1 MKPLPEDPPV
11 YQRPPERWF
20 EVHEHEMISNK
31 SKDWERTGAFVT
43 SPSENMV
50 AIVRTRQAMLL
61 TFLDYI
67 GLPLEKTDK
76 PMPAALG
83 NLCSTFISANSKPSC
98 MSVWRELC
106 KNATLKED
114 ETPEKLFVRLLQTGA
129 KRGAT

>member
-20 EVHEHEMISNK
+20 EVHEHETVSGK
-31 SKDWERTGAFVT
+31 
-43 SPSENMV
+43 PSEKMA

-83 NLCSTFISANSKPSC
+83 NLCSAFISANNKPSC

-106 KNATLKED
+106 KNTTSKSD
-114 ETPEKLFVRLLQTGA
+114 ESPENQFARLLQTGM
-129 KRGAT
+129 KRSAT

>member
-1 MKPLPEDPPV
+1 MKPLPEDPPI

-20 EVHEHEMISNK
+20 EVHEHETVSGK
-31 SKDWERTGAFVT
+31 
-43 SPSENMV
+43 PSEKMA
-50 AIVRTRQAMLL
+50 AIVRTRQAMLM
-61 TFLDYI
+61 TFLDYT

-83 NLCSTFISANSKPSC
+83 NLCSAFISANSKPSC

-114 ETPEKLFVRLLQTGA
+114 ETPEKLFVRLLQTNT
-129 KRGAT
+129 KRGST

>member
-1 MKPLPEDPPV
+1 MKTLPEDPPV

-20 EVHEHEMISNK
+20 EVHEHETVSGK
-31 SKDWERTGAFVT
+31 SKDWEQTGAFVT
-43 SPSENMV
+43 SPSENRA

-61 TFLDYI
+61 TFLDYM

-83 NLCSTFISANSKPSC
+83 NLCSAFISANNKPSC
-98 MSVWRELC
+98 MSVWREVC

-114 ETPEKLFVRLLQTGA
+114 ESPENQFARLLQTGM
-129 KRGAT
+129 KRSAT

>member
-1 MKPLPEDPPV
+1 MKTLPEDPPV

-20 EVHEHEMISNK
+20 EIHEHETILGK
-31 SKDWERTGAFVT
+31 
-43 SPSENMV
+43 PSEK
-50 AIVRTRQAMLL
+50 ISSLVRTHQAILM
-61 TFLDYI
+61 TFWDYM
-67 GLPLEKTDK
+67 GLPFEKTDK

-114 ETPEKLFVRLLQTGA
+114 ETPEKLFIRLLQTNT
-129 KRGAT
+129 KRGST